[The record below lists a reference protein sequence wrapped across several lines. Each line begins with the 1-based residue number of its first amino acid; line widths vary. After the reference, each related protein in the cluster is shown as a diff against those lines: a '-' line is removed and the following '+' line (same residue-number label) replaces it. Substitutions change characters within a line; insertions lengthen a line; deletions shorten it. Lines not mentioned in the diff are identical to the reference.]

1 MSEKARNAAKPLPRK
16 RVALESPK
24 ICDANSLGDP
34 LGGSREPAPRRKDG
48 SAVCEV
54 KDNRMNIVIT
64 GHVDHG
70 KSTLVGRLLA
80 DTGSLPEGKLEGV
93 KNSCLK
99 NGRVFEYSMLLDA
112 LEDEQKQGITIDSAR
127 IFFKSALREYVI
139 IDAPGH
145 IEFLRNMLSGASRAV
160 AAVLVIDAIEGVAE
174 NSKRHGLLLSLLGI
188 SQVLVA
194 INKLDALNYD
204 EAVFRRIKNEYEEY
218 LDTLNVKPVAFIP
231 ISARE
236 GKNITHLA
244 PEMSWYQGKTILE
257 VLDGFHNLPSNEE
270 LFFAMPLQDVYRF
283 SNDNDD
289 RRIYAGTIVSGEIKA
304 GDFVKFLPSNKEAHI
319 KNIEVWNAPPKT
331 KAKTNE
337 AVGFTLKEEIYVKNG
352 EVMIKADEN
361 ALVSVSS
368 KIRANLI
375 WLGSLPL
382 VFHKNYLFKL
392 GSAKVSAQLEKI
404 ERVLGDEESGATRN
418 DLKRNECG
426 SVILSLSH
434 PVALSSFYDN
444 ATLGRFVLVDNFDAV
459 GGGIVLENIPEQNED
474 KSSFEDELFALLK
487 KHFPYRFT
495 DQNQIL
501 YQI

>member
-1 MSEKARNAAKPLPRK
+1 MTKKDKTLPPGTNK
-16 RVALESPK
+16 E
-24 ICDANSLGDP
+24 
-34 LGGSREPAPRRKDG
+34 
-48 SAVCEV
+48 
-54 KDNRMNIVIT
+54 RMNIVVT

-80 DTGSLPEGKLEGV
+80 DTASLPQGKLEGI
-93 KNSCLK
+93 KNLCEK

-127 IFFKSALREYVI
+127 IFFKSKLREYVI

-160 AAVLVIDAIEGVAE
+160 AAVLVIDAVEGVAE

-204 EAVFRRIKNEYEEY
+204 EKIFRKIKNEYEEY
-218 LDTLNVKPVAFIP
+218 LNSLHVKPVAFIP
-231 ISARE
+231 ISARD
-236 GKNITHLA
+236 GKNITRLSS
-244 PEMSWYQGKTILE
+244 EMPWYQGKTILE
-257 VLDGFHNLPSNEE
+257 VLDSFHNLPSNEDS
-270 LFFAMPLQDVYRF
+270 FFAMPLQDIYRF
-283 SNDNDD
+283 SDDNDD
-289 RRIYAGTIVSGEIKA
+289 RRIYVGTIASGEVKT

-319 KNIEVWNAPPKT
+319 KNIEVWNAPIKT
-331 KAKTNE
+331 KAKADE
-337 AVGFTLKEEIYVKNG
+337 AVGFTLEEDIYVKSG

-361 ALVSVSS
+361 TALHVSS

-375 WLGSLPL
+375 WLGSHPL

-392 GSAKVSAQLEKI
+392 GSAKVNAKLEKI
-404 ERVLGDEESGATRN
+404 ERVLGNEQDNKERN
-418 DLKRNECG
+418 DLKKNECG

-459 GGGIVLENIPEQNED
+459 GGGIVLENITELNEG
-474 KSSFEDELFALLK
+474 KSDFEEELFALLK
-487 KHFPYRFT
+487 KHFPHRFT

>member
-1 MSEKARNAAKPLPRK
+1 MKNSSQNRQIYSEK
-16 RVALESPK
+16 E
-24 ICDANSLGDP
+24 
-34 LGGSREPAPRRKDG
+34 
-48 SAVCEV
+48 
-54 KDNRMNIVIT
+54 RMNIVIT

-80 DTGSLPEGKLEGV
+80 DTAALPQGKLEGV
-93 KNSCLK
+93 KNACEK

-127 IFFKSALREYVI
+127 IFFKSKLREYVI

-188 SQVLVA
+188 SQVLVV
-194 INKLDALNYD
+194 INKLDVLNYD
-204 EAVFRRIKNEYEEY
+204 EKIFRKIKNEYEEY
-218 LDTLNVKPVAFIP
+218 LNSLHVKPVAFIP
-231 ISARE
+231 ASARE
-236 GKNITHLA
+236 GKNITQLS

-257 VLDGFHNLPSNEE
+257 VLDSFHNLPSNEDS
-270 LFFAMPLQDVYRF
+270 FFAMPLQDIYRF

-289 RRIYAGTIVSGEIKA
+289 RRMYVGTIVSGEIKT

-319 KNIEVWNAPPKT
+319 KSIEVWNAPAKI

-337 AVGFTLKEEIYVKNG
+337 AVGFTLKEDIYVKNG

-361 ALVSVSS
+361 ASVHVSL

-375 WLGSLPL
+375 WLGHHPL

-392 GSAKVSAQLEKI
+392 GAAKVNAKLEKI
-404 ERVLGDEESGATRN
+404 ERVLGDEQNTNIRN
-418 DLKRNECG
+418 DLKKNECG

-459 GGGIVLENIPEQNED
+459 GGGIVLENISEQSEE
-474 KSSFEDELFALLK
+474 KSNFEDELFALLK
-487 KHFPYRFT
+487 KHFPHRFA